1 MNNDEF
7 QVKFKIDNERRVYK
21 LITYVAEKCLKC
33 LMQEKLIQENF
44 SRFLVMG
51 LKILKAVLS
60 SLT

>member
-21 LITYVAEKCLKC
+21 LITYVAENCLKC
-33 LMQEKLIQENF
+33 LMLEKLIQENF
-44 SRFLVMG
+44 SQFLVMG